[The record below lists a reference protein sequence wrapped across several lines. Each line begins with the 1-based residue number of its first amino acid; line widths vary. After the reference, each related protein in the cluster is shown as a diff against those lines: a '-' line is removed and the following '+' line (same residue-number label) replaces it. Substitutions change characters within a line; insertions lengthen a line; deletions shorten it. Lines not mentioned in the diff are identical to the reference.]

1 MTRPHHGVHP
11 HRRHLRESGRH
22 PRPGSLTR
30 RQQVLLQRN
39 STSPASVSAMPPPQ
53 PAVHRKQEL
62 QLSER
67 HLGLVSV
74 RGRSDWL
81 CGTGLRVRSL
91 NGHGEAVG
99 DRRSVVEADRV
110 AAASPSARHARP
122 CPTQRP
128 EVFAGHPVR
137 ALHRY
142 QLEAPATRAR
152 LRIRCHLLAAI
163 PPLVRGRSL
172 GPPSPNAALG
182 AARARR
188 DRLVRGLSRRLPCQ
202 GQKGGRRNGSVTGRP
217 RPSRLQTPHRLR
229 LGRHPLPPAEPGC
242 AAVTRRPARGRARER
257 TGSATAL
264 RESAMTDSNPR
275 SSIRWATASAAFESS
290 LATARATRYD
300 YSFSVASGVR

>member
-1 MTRPHHGVHP
+1 MT
-11 HRRHLRESGRH
+11 
-22 PRPGSLTR
+22 PGYAGFSR
-30 RQQVLLQRN
+30 FQPGAPDYKN
-39 STSPASVSAMPPPQ
+39 SFQ
-53 PAVHRKQEL
+53 
-62 QLSER
+62 
-67 HLGLVSV
+67 V

-110 AAASPSARHARP
+110 AAASPSARHARAG
-122 CPTQRP
+122 PTQRP

-202 GQKGGRRNGSVTGRP
+202 GQKGGAGTGPSPVDRGRP
-217 RPSRLQTPHRLR
+217 GSKHHIACDSAGIPLAILTTAGNVPDIKAAQDPWSKPYHRS
-229 LGRHPLPPAEPGC
+229 PG
-242 AAVTRRPARGRARER
+242 
-257 TGSATAL
+257 
-264 RESAMTDSNPR
+264 
-275 SSIRWATASAAFESS
+275 ASAEHAAGPTPSS
-290 LATARATRYD
+290 PT
-300 YSFSVASGVR
+300 